1 MVENIIVII
10 VVSIVACIV
19 ALILRRYIEIQKLHT
34 EIILRLQK
42 DLSKLEHEI
51 DNLENEYKDISK

>member
-1 MVENIIVII
+1 MVETNIAII

-19 ALILRRYIEIQKLHT
+19 ASIFRRYIEIQKLHT

-42 DLSKLEHEI
+42 DLSKLDRKI
-51 DNLENEYKDISK
+51 DNLENKYEESSK